1 MINQALLSIAIPCYN
16 EAKRLP
22 AKLKSY
28 LAYLEKYVPDYEVI
42 LVDDGS
48 TDNTFSV
55 LNALAKDNHKIKAI
69 HFGKNRG
76 RGFGMKTAVLAASGR
91 YILETDADLPVS
103 PDHILEFIDFLDHHP
118 KYDLVI
124 GSREHPRS
132 GFIAQQPLVRI
143 FAGKVFH
150 VIFSF
155 FFGSQ
160 FKDVMCGFKMFRH
173 NAAKEIFKYVYDE
186 KYLAAGEIIFVSN
199 KFGYKIKDL
208 PIIWEDG
215 RGSKIRVIRD
225 TIRTVWGLMKMGW
238 RDLIGKY
245 KKSD

>member
-1 MINQALLSIAIPCYN
+1 MESQSLISIAIPCYN

-22 AKLKSY
+22 VKLKPY
-28 LAYLEKYVPDYEVI
+28 LDYLEKHLQDYEIV

-48 TDNTFSV
+48 TDDTFLTLS
-55 LNALAKDNHKIKAI
+55 LLARNNPKIKVLRYK
-69 HFGKNRG
+69 KNRG
-76 RGFGMKTAVLAASGR
+76 RGFGMKAGILASSGK

-103 PDHILEFIDFLDHHP
+103 PDHILKFIDFLDHYS

-132 GFIAQQPLVRI
+132 GFIAQQPLARI

-150 VIFSF
+150 IIFSF

-173 NAAKEIFKYVYDE
+173 DAAKEIFKYVYDE
-186 KYLAAGEIIFVSN
+186 KYLAAGEIIFVAN
-199 KFGYKIKDL
+199 KFGYKVKDL
-208 PIIWEDG
+208 PIVWEDG
-215 RGSKIRVIRD
+215 RGSKIRITRD
-225 TIRTVWGLMKMGW
+225 TFRTLWGLIKMGW
-238 RDLIGKY
+238 RNLIGKY
-245 KKSD
+245 KKID